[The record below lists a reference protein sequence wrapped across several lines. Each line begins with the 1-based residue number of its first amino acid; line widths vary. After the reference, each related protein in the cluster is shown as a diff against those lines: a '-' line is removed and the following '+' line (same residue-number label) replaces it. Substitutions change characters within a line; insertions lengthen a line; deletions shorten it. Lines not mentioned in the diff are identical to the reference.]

1 MSGLRPDVLGRDV
14 YLLCRG
20 MLARQRH
27 DGAAQRRIPDER
39 VLTTVENHLARR
51 GRLGL
56 GVPREEP
63 IHMRVV
69 PQAGRKLLGHEI
81 EAPGAQV
88 RMVHR
93 RQRFEHRTVE
103 RPAKVQG
110 HVGRGLFADLAEDDA
125 GL

>member
-1 MSGLRPDVLGRDV
+1 MMARPSAGSRTN
-14 YLLCRG
+14 G
-20 MLARQRH
+20 
-27 DGAAQRRIPDER
+27 P
-39 VLTTVENHLARR
+39 LTTVEKDLARR

-56 GVPREEP
+56 GVPGEEP

-69 PQAGRKLLGHEI
+69 PQAGRELLGDEI

-110 HVGRGLFADLAEDDA
+110 HVGRRLFADLPEDDA